1 MPHDRDE
8 RLREE
13 QTCTDER
20 LREEQSCTDE
30 RLREEQSCTDGRLR
44 EERSGTTEQAD
55 AAKGMPPEKNHGIG
69 SILPIDAECG

>member
-13 QTCTDER
+13 QSCTAER
-20 LREEQSCTDE
+20 LREEQSCTAE
-30 RLREEQSCTDGRLR
+30 RLREEQSCTA
-44 EERSGTTEQAD
+44 EQAD

-69 SILPIDAECG
+69 FILPIDAECG